1 MKYQKGDLVV
11 WNDPLPDPD
20 QMIRENI
27 MIITGFGMTNTYVYY
42 NYRYVENSRKDSYSQ
57 MQYEDLTKPLDEQ

>member
-27 MIITGFGMTNTYVYY
+27 MIITGFEMTNTYVYY

-57 MQYEDLTKPLDEQ
+57 MPYEEFTKPLDEQ

>member
-11 WNDPLPDPD
+11 WNDPLPD

-27 MIITGFGMTNTYVYY
+27 MIITGFEMTNTYVYY
-42 NYRYVENSRKDSYSQ
+42 NYRYVENSRKDSFGQ
-57 MQYEDLTKPLDEQ
+57 MQYEELTKPLDEP

>member
-57 MQYEDLTKPLDEQ
+57 MQYEELTKPLDEQ